1 MSRPR
6 LSVLKSFS
14 LLVFP
19 CELSY
24 IVHIISLIGNF
35 QDMHVLDK
43 VSWDIYV
50 GLNFQRPSNSVCF
63 DVGVMR
69 SFSKINETDVRW
81 IKIFFGSHH
90 TTIQTFSNKTHSA
103 KCRTYILRRFSF
115 TFGKREILC
124 SGHLILHVTF

>member
-90 TTIQTFSNKTHSA
+90 NNPTFSNKTHSG
-103 KCRTYILRRFSF
+103 KCRIHFALDFLLYIWKERHCVVDIVFF
-115 TFGKREILC
+115 M
-124 SGHLILHVTF
+124 

>member
-6 LSVLKSFS
+6 LPVLKSFS

-50 GLNFQRPSNSVCF
+50 GLNFQRPSNIMCC

-69 SFSKINETDVRW
+69 SFSKTNETDVWW
-81 IKIFFGSHH
+81 IKIFFWVTS
-90 TTIQTFSNKTHSA
+90 QRSNIFK
-103 KCRTYILRRFSF
+103 YI
-115 TFGKREILC
+115 
-124 SGHLILHVTF
+124 

>member
-14 LLVFP
+14 LLLFP
-19 CELSY
+19 SELSY

-50 GLNFQRPSNSVCF
+50 GLNFQRPSNIMCC
-63 DVGVMR
+63 DVG
-69 SFSKINETDVRW
+69 NE
-81 IKIFFGSHH
+81 KF
-90 TTIQTFSNKTHSA
+90 
-103 KCRTYILRRFSF
+103 
-115 TFGKREILC
+115 
-124 SGHLILHVTF
+124 

>member
-6 LSVLKSFS
+6 LSALKSFS

-50 GLNFQRPSNSVCF
+50 GLNFQRPSNIMCC

-69 SFSKINETDVRW
+69 SFSKINETDVWW
-81 IKIFFGSHH
+81 IKIFFGSYHNGP
-90 TTIQTFSNKTHSA
+90 TFSDIFK
-103 KCRTYILRRFSF
+103 YLRH
-115 TFGKREILC
+115 TFCVVFI
-124 SGHLILHVTF
+124 II